1 MDLFV
6 GERWAIHLPTT
17 EEGSELLEENAT
29 NNQYDLPAS
38 RPSQPVRFAA
48 SSLVLEEGLQRKLC
62 AGC

>member
-1 MDLFV
+1 MDIFV
-6 GERWAIHLPTT
+6 GKSGVINVPTT

-38 RPSQPVRFAA
+38 RPSQPIRFAA
-48 SSLVLEEGLQRKLC
+48 SSPGLEEGLQRKLC